1 MKDQNDMIS
10 RTAMFSSPPVAMPAA
25 LITRMERVL
34 PQSPATPSPAGAAR
48 MKSLL
53 RRLEEINIESLEL
66 LKELFSM
73 LEKDMRLERYIRRRL
88 EEPKVSHMWELV
100 EQILA
105 TKQGHVDFDELFDAP
120 DDQTTM
126 DKGVKLARD
135 DHESGLRPERFKIR
149 MLETDDQGAAK
160 TSLN

>member
-1 MKDQNDMIS
+1 MLDQNRKIS
-10 RTAMFSSPPVAMPAA
+10 RTAMSSSPPVAMPAA
-25 LITRMERVL
+25 LITCMERVL

-48 MKSLL
+48 MK
-53 RRLEEINIESLEL
+53 EFAAALEL

-88 EEPKVSHMWELV
+88 EEPKVSDMWELV

-120 DDQTTM
+120 DDQTAM

-135 DHESGLRPERFKIR
+135 NHESGVRPERFKIR
-149 MLETDDQGAAK
+149 MLETDDQGAVK